1 MQCTDVAEIIELD
14 GISPLPEAARTHA
27 AGCAAC
33 TSLIAD
39 LQSIV
44 AVAATLPQEVEPPA
58 RVWVALRAQL
68 EAEQI
73 IREPQVALPIEASAP
88 WWQGFG
94 QLFRGRMLATTAIAI
109 LIAAAGYIQVS
120 RNTSHPP
127 AASAGTP
134 ANTASIVPET
144 ARVMAEP
151 FADAGTSLDQEETA
165 MGSLRTAQTASLSD
179 NSAVDN
185 SLRENLATLNTFIKE
200 CRKRLQE
207 NPHDQLARDYL
218 SAAYQ
223 QKAEI
228 LAAMM
233 ERGRSVN

>member
-1 MQCTDVAEIIELD
+1 
-14 GISPLPEAARTHA
+14 
-27 AGCAAC
+27 
-33 TSLIAD
+33 
-39 LQSIV
+39 
-44 AVAATLPQEVEPPA
+44 
-58 RVWVALRAQL
+58 
-68 EAEQI
+68 
-73 IREPQVALPIEASAP
+73 
-88 WWQGFG
+88 
-94 QLFRGRMLATTAIAI
+94 MLATAAVAI
-109 LIAAAGYIQVS
+109 LIVAAGYIQVS
-120 RNTSHPP
+120 RKAAPQNTSSAEASAPT
-127 AASAGTP
+127 AASVIPGSAPPQT
-134 ANTASIVPET
+134 
-144 ARVMAEP
+144 
-151 FADAGTSLDQEETA
+151 FADAGSSLDQEESA
-165 MGSLRTAQTASLSD
+165 MGSMHSAQNASLSD